1 MNMKRFFKF
10 AALLLVAVTLCGAV
24 EAKAPKAKQLIGEWK
39 VDDASASQMIGVGDA
54 IPEDVT
60 NLDVQAVLKFQRGDK
75 AEFVADVVF
84 EMDVDEGVSM
94 VMEFGATFFCKWSY
108 IDESL
113 KISIE
118 SYDFSFNNIKLNPS
132 DPEFEQML
140 PMILPALE
148 SSLEEEMAESI
159 RSYDIVKDGTV
170 EFVSK
175 GVMTVTEDDATMT
188 LTRN

>member
-1 MNMKRFFKF
+1 MKRFFKF
-10 AALLLVAVTLCGAV
+10 AALLLVAAVVCGTV

-60 NLDVQAVLKFQRGDK
+60 NFDVQAVLKFQRGDK

-84 EMDVDEGVSM
+84 EIDVDEGVSM

-159 RSYDIVKDGTV
+159 HSLEVVKNGAV
-170 EFVSK
+170 ELVSDDVLK
-175 GVMTVTEDDATMT
+175 VTQDDSTMT
-188 LTRN
+188 LTRK